1 MKRTASSSAL
11 VAASSAFLTFELLV
25 VDVDP
30 GGVGPTTTTSA
41 AVPVGRGVD
50 GGFSGVRSEAEWAS
64 DEWAE

>member
-11 VAASSAFLTFELLV
+11 VAASSAFLTTFELLV

-64 DEWAE
+64 DE